1 MFLHM
6 NPSCI
11 LRAPEPD
18 TDNKGGGG
26 GGGGADNAG
35 LSKEA
40 LEVIG
45 GIVNAAVTSHM
56 KRLPGITEQLKDF
69 KWDEVLGP
77 IVTKLVPAPDS
88 GGKPAKG
95 SADESEMAKQIQKL
109 ANELEASKKATA
121 EETSKRTAVENAR
134 RHDAAKLNLRSALTG
149 KVMDGA
155 LDHAIN
161 HLTLV
166 QNRLNVDENGN
177 ATIKVKRPEYPGAPP
192 TEIEVGLND
201 AIKDI
206 LEEADMK
213 VFIAP
218 PKGQGTSAGPK
229 TGFGG
234 RQISFEGEAKSD
246 EEKLARAA
254 VREADLMAKFGNR

>member
-1 MFLHM
+1 MFLRM
-6 NPSCI
+6 NRSCI

-18 TDNKGGGG
+18 PENKGGGG
-26 GGGGADNAG
+26 GNNEPDLGG
-35 LSKEA
+35 LTEA
-40 LEVIG
+40 QIKA
-45 GIVNAAVTSHM
+45 IASIANQAITSHM
-56 KRLPGITEQLKDF
+56 KRQPALADQLKDF

-77 IVTKLVPAPDS
+77 IVTKMVPVPAPE
-88 GGKPAKG
+88 GGKGAKG
-95 SADESEMAKQIQKL
+95 TESEFEAQIKKL
-109 ANELEASKKATA
+109 AGDLEKQTRATQEA
-121 EETSKRTAVENAR
+121 ESKRAAAENAR
-134 RHDAAKLNLRSALTG
+134 RVDAAKLNLRSALTG

-192 TEIEVGLND
+192 TEIEVGLNE

-234 RQISFEGEAKSD
+234 RQISFEGEAKSE

-254 VREADLMAKFGNR
+254 VREADLLAKYGNR